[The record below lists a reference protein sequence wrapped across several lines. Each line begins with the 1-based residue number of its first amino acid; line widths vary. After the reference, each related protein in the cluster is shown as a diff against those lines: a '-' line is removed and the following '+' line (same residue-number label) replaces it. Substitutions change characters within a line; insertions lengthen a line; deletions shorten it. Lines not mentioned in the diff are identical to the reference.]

1 MSSEIAEQS
10 TILIVDDTPT
20 NLGVLFDFLADFG
33 FKVLVARD
41 GQSALQK
48 VAYAAPDLILLDVL
62 MPGID
67 GFETCR
73 RLKANDLTR
82 DIPVI
87 FMTALADTVDKV
99 KGLSLGAV
107 DYITKPL
114 QHEEVLARVNVHIK
128 LRNLSKKLLEQN
140 VCLQAEIEQ
149 RVKAESLL
157 LKLASELERRVEERT
172 AELFQS
178 NHLLKQEIQERLQ
191 AEAGLQ
197 QSEAQLRSQTQCL
210 EKAFRELQIT
220 QTKLVQSEKMSCLGQ
235 LVAGVAHEINN
246 PVNFIF
252 GNLSYAD
259 DYTQNL
265 IDLVNLYH
273 QEFPDAGPKVEQKI
287 EEIELGFLVEDLPKL
302 LSSMKVGVD
311 RIREIVQSL
320 RIFSRLDESGMKPV
334 DIHQGIDSTL
344 LILHNRVKGRG
355 DRPAIEVVKEFGN
368 LPLVEC
374 YAGQLNQVF
383 MNLVANAIDAI
394 DDYNTTRSLSEM
406 KANPS
411 QIFIRTEVTES
422 NRVLIHFTDNGP
434 GMTEEIS
441 QHLFEPFFTTKP
453 IGKGTGIGLSISHQ
467 IVVDKHGGK
476 LNCISAPNQGAI
488 FIIDIP
494 IYQKILA
501 TNLITMSKTAMGIS

>member
-1 MSSEIAEQS
+1 MSSELAEQS

-41 GQSALQK
+41 GKSALQK
-48 VAYAAPDLILLDVL
+48 VEYAAPDLILLDVL

-73 RLKANDLTR
+73 RLKANDVTR

-114 QHEEVLARVNVHIK
+114 QHEEVLARVNVHMK

-149 RVKAESLL
+149 RVKAESSL

-178 NHLLKQEIQERLQ
+178 NQLLKQEIQERLQ

-197 QSEAQLRSQTQCL
+197 QSEAQLRTQAQCL
-210 EKAFRELQIT
+210 EKAFRELQLT
-220 QTKLVQSEKMSCLGQ
+220 QTKLVQSEKMSSLGQ

-246 PVNFIF
+246 PVNFIY
-252 GNLSYAD
+252 GNLSYAHE
-259 DYTQNL
+259 YTKSL
-265 IDLVNLYH
+265 IELVNLYQ
-273 QEFPDAGPKVEQKI
+273 QEFPVSGAKI
-287 EEIELGFLVEDLPKL
+287 ANKIDEIELDFLVEDLPKL
-302 LSSMKVGVD
+302 LTSMKVGVD
-311 RIREIVQSL
+311 RIREIIQSL
-320 RIFSRLDESGMKPV
+320 RIFSRLDESEMKPV
-334 DIHQGIDSTL
+334 DIHQGIESTL

-383 MNLVANAIDAI
+383 MNLVANAIDAL
-394 DDYNTTRSLSEM
+394 DDYNATRSLSEI

-411 QIFIRTEVTES
+411 KIVIRTEVTES
-422 NRVLIHFTDNGP
+422 NRVVIQIKDNGS
-434 GMTEEIS
+434 GMTEDIS
-441 QHLFEPFFTTKP
+441 KHLFEPFFTTKP
-453 IGKGTGIGLSISHQ
+453 LGKGIGIGLSISHQ
-467 IVVDKHGGK
+467 IVVEKHGGK
-476 LNCISAPNQGAI
+476 LNCISAPNQGAK

-494 IYQKILA
+494 INQQLFA
-501 TNLITMSKTAMGIS
+501 SNFITMSETALGIS

>member
-1 MSSEIAEQS
+1 MSSEFQEQS

-20 NLGVLFDFLADFG
+20 NLGVLFDFLADYG

-48 VAYAAPDLILLDVL
+48 VEYAVPDLILLDVL
-62 MPGID
+62 MPGMD
-67 GFETCR
+67 GFEACS
-73 RLKANDLTR
+73 RLKANDLTK

-114 QHEEVLARVNVHIK
+114 QHEEVLARVNVHLK
-128 LRNLSKKLLEQN
+128 LRNLSKKLLEKN
-140 VCLQAEIEQ
+140 ACLEAEIEQ
-149 RVKAESLL
+149 RVKAESSL
-157 LKLASELERRVEERT
+157 LKLTSELERRVEERT
-172 AELFQS
+172 AELFKS
-178 NHLLKQEIQERLQ
+178 NQLLKQEIQERLQ

-197 QSEAQLRSQTQCL
+197 QSEAQLRTQAQSL
-210 EKAFRELQIT
+210 EKAFMELQLT
-220 QTKLVQSEKMSCLGQ
+220 QTKLVQSEKMSSLGQ

-246 PVNFIF
+246 PVNFIY
-252 GNLSYAD
+252 GNLSYAH
-259 DYTQNL
+259 DYTKSL

-273 QEFPDAGPKVEQKI
+273 QEFPACGQKI
-287 EEIELGFLVEDLPKL
+287 KEKIDEIELDFLVEDLPKL
-302 LSSMKVGVD
+302 LASMKVGVD

-320 RIFSRLDESGMKPV
+320 RIFSRLDESEMKPV
-334 DIHQGIDSTL
+334 NIHQGIDSTL

-355 DRPAIEVVKEFGN
+355 ERPAIEVVREFGN

-383 MNLVANAIDAI
+383 MNLIANAIDAL
-394 DDYNTTRSLSEM
+394 DEYNTTRSLSEM
-406 KANPS
+406 KADPAK
-411 QIFIRTEVTES
+411 ILIRTEVTES
-422 NRVLIHFTDNGP
+422 NRVLIHIKDNGP

-441 QHLFEPFFTTKP
+441 KHLFEPFFTTKP
-453 IGKGTGIGLSISHQ
+453 LGKGIGIGLSISHQ

-476 LNCISAPNQGAI
+476 LNCISAPNQGAN
-488 FIIDIP
+488 FMIDIP
-494 IYQKILA
+494 IHQQVLA
-501 TNLITMSKTAMGIS
+501 DNLMKMPETALGIS